1 MHVHTQNG
9 TLPRDGS
16 RDRGSARPPAVV
28 FLARDHPSI
37 DFATPPASPPAPLRL
52 RRLRSS
58 GSAHHPLA
66 ARGRGGCRL
75 ADPTAAPW
83 IPPTSSTATTPP
95 THRPHRHRYRRS
107 PLGLAPAATSDSD
120 TVRSRTQHGGEEE
133 CVQASGPKV
142 TRGRGVEFSQHK
154 AICLLGR

>member
-75 ADPTAAPW
+75 ADPPAAPS

-95 THRPHRHRYRRS
+95 THTVTAAVAPPSDSPPPRPQTQTRCGVGHSTEMRKNVSRPAGRRS
-107 PLGLAPAATSDSD
+107 REAA
-120 TVRSRTQHGGEEE
+120 
-133 CVQASGPKV
+133 A
-142 TRGRGVEFSQHK
+142 
-154 AICLLGR
+154 